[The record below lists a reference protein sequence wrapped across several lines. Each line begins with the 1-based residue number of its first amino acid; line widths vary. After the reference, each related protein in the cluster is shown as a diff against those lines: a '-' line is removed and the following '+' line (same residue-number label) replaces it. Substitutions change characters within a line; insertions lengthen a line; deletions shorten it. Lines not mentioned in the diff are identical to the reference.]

1 MDESAACIF
10 CKMMKGEESCRKLY
24 EDENTL
30 SILDIGQMALNPDT
44 GELVR
49 GRCLVIP
56 KRHVIWFYELEDE
69 ELGKLFIATKSVI
82 GKINRAFNPDFVT
95 IFLRGQRVPHAH
107 IILQP
112 SFKGD
117 AMENTFKVLS
127 SPSTIAPEAL
137 LDEMAQKIREGLRAN
152 P

>member
-1 MDESAACIF
+1 MVGETGECIF
-10 CKMMKGEESCRKLY
+10 CKMMIGEESCRKLY
-24 EDENTL
+24 EGETTL

-56 KRHVIWFYELEDE
+56 KRHVIWFYELEDK
-69 ELGKLFIATKSVI
+69 ELRELFIATKAVV
-82 GKINRAFNPDFVT
+82 GKINRAFNPNYVT

-112 SFKGD
+112 SFKDD

-137 LDEMAQKIREGLRAN
+137 LDEMAQRIREA
-152 P
+152 